1 MKGIADPCFSKHAKQ
16 DGTENCQPE
25 ENAQQRNC
33 QFQNYS
39 DYKAQYQKT
48 CNDRDGSYDLRRYH
62 LRDKPNGTDN
72 DGKQDGE
79 FDEACPRE
87 AVDLLRR
94 IRQLLDIIGFVRC
107 VCLDEGRYVN
117 VLIHDD
123 CIHIGAFNSSRAIT
137 RCAGYTKTS
146 VCTNSWR
153 VERSVYLGS

>member
-1 MKGIADPCFSKHAKQ
+1 MKVFTELCFSKYAQQ
-16 DGTENCQPE
+16 DGTEYRQPE
-25 ENAQQRNC
+25 ENAQQRKC
-33 QFQNYS
+33 YFQNYP

-48 CNDRDGSYDLRRYH
+48 CNDRDGCYDLRRYH
-62 LRDKPNGTDN
+62 LRDKPNDTDN
-72 DGKQDGE
+72 DGKQDSE

-87 AVDLLRR
+87 AADLLGR
-94 IRQLLDIIGFVRC
+94 IRLLLDIIGFVRC
-107 VCLDEGRYVN
+107 VCLDEGRCVDI
-117 VLIHDD
+117 LIHDD